1 MKNKQTLSI
10 IVSILLVITIVS
22 AGIFE
27 SISSIDKTTTID
39 KVYRDK
45 LLTLTTD
52 KDIKPIISIDCN
64 DEQCKYSASQSGIIN
79 SHDNVIERK
88 YCSEYNETDNSCITY
103 LTYTIAEIETMVSE
117 QVTSRLENFANASIE
132 RDAIAFEKASEG
144 TISVVEKK

>member
-1 MKNKQTLSI
+1 MRKQSI
-10 IVSILLVITIVS
+10 ATIVSILLVITLVS

-52 KDIKPIISIDCN
+52 KDIKPIIEIDCN
-64 DEQCKYSASQSGIIN
+64 EEQCKYSATQSGIIN
-79 SHDNVIERK
+79 SYDNMIERK
-88 YCSEYNETDNSCITY
+88 YCIDYNQTNSTCITY
-103 LTYTIAEIETMVSE
+103 STYTVAEIETMVSTA
-117 QVTSRLENFANASIE
+117 VTSRLENFANASIE
-132 RDAIAFEKASEG
+132 RDAKAFDKASEG